1 MALDGFRIEL
11 DPLFADQAAA
21 PEDFVSFRLQTH
33 PVAGGD
39 GVPIL
44 NRFRFSRGSFSRS
57 KSRPFRKWSG
67 VGFSSSVNTDSAM
80 YFFPF
85 EMMNW

>member
-39 GVPIL
+39 GVPHSKQVPVFPRVL
-44 NRFRFSRGSFSRS
+44 QQVEEPAFPEMERRGVFFKCQHRFGD
-57 KSRPFRKWSG
+57 
-67 VGFSSSVNTDSAM
+67 V
-80 YFFPF
+80 FFPL
-85 EMMNW
+85 